1 MSAPYPFP
9 YKSVACTFL
18 LLWVFVFLF
27 ADLFAGS
34 FRTLGIKE
42 GLGSRQVFQI
52 NKDSAGFVWVYTHVG
67 IDRYDGNEI
76 KHYKLDGMVDSR
88 DNIQSSTTMMCD
100 KEGIVWVAL
109 KNGKIYAYNKLTDS
123 FQLRVD
129 LADYLP
135 SPVLYNMLFDDENRL
150 WLCMSKGLYSWE
162 ESAGLSFAGLKG
174 QSVRCMVQM
183 EDEVFFAGTDK
194 GVFRLTKA
202 GAAGSSSFET
212 RPVDLHTEM
221 HVESLYVFGAKLFI
235 GPFQTAYLCL
245 TVPTGGYI
253 R

>member
-18 LLWVFVFLF
+18 LLWVSVFLS

-109 KNGKIYAYNKLTDS
+109 KNGKS
-123 FQLRVD
+123 
-129 LADYLP
+129 
-135 SPVLYNMLFDDENRL
+135 M
-150 WLCMSKGLYSWE
+150 
-162 ESAGLSFAGLKG
+162 
-174 QSVRCMVQM
+174 
-183 EDEVFFAGTDK
+183 
-194 GVFRLTKA
+194 
-202 GAAGSSSFET
+202 
-212 RPVDLHTEM
+212 HT
-221 HVESLYVFGAKLFI
+221 
-235 GPFQTAYLCL
+235 TN
-245 TVPTGGYI
+245 
-253 R
+253 